1 MLFGAV
7 ASVVG
12 TSGLID
18 TTMVRRL
25 QLQPASYPTRIFIPI
40 RASGLGGYF
49 FKVAPDIYT
58 LKQGIFKMASRA
70 VKIFGWLLRSPAV

>member
-1 MLFGAV
+1 MMLSGTV

-18 TTMVRRL
+18 MMMVRRL
-25 QLQPASYPTRIFIPI
+25 QLQPASYPTRICIPI

-49 FKVAPDIYT
+49 SKVAPDIYT
-58 LKQGIFKMASRA
+58 LKQEIFKMASRA
-70 VKIFGWLLRSPAV
+70 V